1 MKKKSVSI
9 KDRFY
14 SSFENLFPNFIKHT
28 FRPFSIFYFYLL
40 FDRLKNI
47 WNIHRRR
54 KESGAKKKKCID
66 QGIDSNNPLSK
77 IYFNFSSL
85 CIKYFCF
92 VSKIS
97 NIWNIHRVRRRRS
110 ILIPFWK
117 FISPTHFSSLFGI
130 FLSSIRSFKK
140 IFGIF
145 IEESGEKERERETKS
160 ISKVNRRGAA
170 HTIFFLTSSNN
181 HRREQLIL
189 GKTFSPPPNEPN
201 YPGRLLRLNCI
212 NLQLTKTGL

>member
-1 MKKKSVSI
+1 MGIFIGVEESCEKKTVSI
-9 KDRFY
+9 KDWFY

-54 KESGAKKKKCID
+54 RIWRKKKKCID

-97 NIWNIHRVRRRRS
+97 NIWNIHRVRRRRIWKKNIYRPRIDSNPLLKIYLPDTLFVPFRDIS
-110 ILIPFWK
+110 IFY
-117 FISPTHFSSLFGI
+117 
-130 FLSSIRSFKK
+130 SI
-140 IFGIF
+140 
-145 IEESGEKERERETKS
+145 
-160 ISKVNRRGAA
+160 V
-170 HTIFFLTSSNN
+170 
-181 HRREQLIL
+181 
-189 GKTFSPPPNEPN
+189 
-201 YPGRLLRLNCI
+201 
-212 NLQLTKTGL
+212 